1 MHKPGG
7 EGLARHPE
15 GESRSRGCC
24 SERHEGKPALLH
36 PAGISAPMDAGPR
49 APASHHGRDGRQE
62 QPPGARAPSAGA
74 SSFPSPPPPTFT
86 AQRCLLSSAPSP
98 SGALNPPLPSS
109 RGGGLS
115 PRGRKQAGSSPGCQ
129 GRFSLHSTGTP
140 SSSLLGPGARAG
152 TPESQ
157 SPNPSA
163 RTSQALDGAR
173 ATGGRQKSWSGTR
186 VQGLLSTVL
195 RPFIHPPFVQVSPHT
210 TLIKYPL
217 ESWIPAAAPSDVS
230 SRALTVGAQHP
241 DQERDVGWP

>member
-1 MHKPGG
+1 MVGG
-7 EGLARHPE
+7 RLTRQ
-15 GESRSRGCC
+15 RGCT
-24 SERHEGKPALLH
+24 SLAGRVSHDILRVSPAAGAAAQSATRGSRPFCTQRASRLRWTRALGH
-36 PAGISAPMDAGPR
+36 PPPTMAGTADKSSPRGPGPR
-49 APASHHGRDGRQE
+49 VLVHPRSL
-62 QPPGARAPSAGA
+62 PL
-74 SSFPSPPPPTFT
+74 PPPTFT

-173 ATGGRQKSWSGTR
+173 ATGGRQKS
-186 VQGLLSTVL
+186 
-195 RPFIHPPFVQVSPHT
+195 
-210 TLIKYPL
+210 
-217 ESWIPAAAPSDVS
+217 
-230 SRALTVGAQHP
+230 
-241 DQERDVGWP
+241 